1 MAMSLS
7 HYIACHDCDLIQR
20 RVALPRGAS
29 AACARCG
36 AVLYK
41 RKTNSLDRTLA
52 LSVAGVILFVVAN
65 AFPFLA
71 FELKGQITQTTLST
85 GVRELY
91 DADMTGLA
99 FLVFLTTI
107 LAPMLE
113 LAGMLFI
120 LGPLR
125 LGWRRPYM
133 RPLFRLTRQLQPWSM
148 MEVFM
153 LGILVSIV
161 KLGAMAE
168 IVPGVALWAFALMI
182 LVVAA
187 AAATLDAEDIWQRID
202 AEPQTV

>member
-1 MAMSLS
+1 MS
-7 HYIACHDCDLIQR
+7 HATYIACHDCDLIQR

-29 AACARCG
+29 ATCPRCG

-41 RKTNSLDRTLA
+41 RKTDSLDRTLA
-52 LSVAGVILFVVAN
+52 LSVAGVILFIVAN
-65 AFPFLA
+65 TFPFLA
-71 FELKGQITQTTLST
+71 FELKGQVTHTTLST

-125 LGWRRPYM
+125 LGRRRAYM

-161 KLGAMAE
+161 KLGTMAK

-202 AEPQTV
+202 TGPHAV